1 MTTLLLAVFS
11 KRNESTVVIDTC
23 GVTDSF
29 LWRYEIERLGTVQVA
44 HIHRKTCPLGW
55 PREVGAQDSSPQS
68 RIFTTS
74 SPGRLTL
81 ALEVGRPREM
91 RPGDE
96 VGIFTSV
103 TVGSRP
109 CSY

>member
-1 MTTLLLAVFS
+1 MAR
-11 KRNESTVVIDTC
+11 RNRTARDGTSRSH
-23 GVTDSF
+23 TD
-29 LWRYEIERLGTVQVA
+29 
-44 HIHRKTCPLGW
+44 RKTCRLGW
-55 PREVGAQDSSPQS
+55 PREVGVQDSSPQS

-74 SPGRLTL
+74 SPGRFSL

-103 TVGSRP
+103 TVGSKP
-109 CSY
+109 CSYWFTSRRA